1 MTVRG
6 PNTGAARRGLWLASA
21 AAACL
26 LMATPS
32 AAQEQRDFNVPAQDA
47 SQAVRALARQG
58 GVQVMAAESDLEGVT
73 TRPVRGRYGALEAI
87 ERMISGTGLE
97 AVATG
102 PGTITIRRRAQA
114 PGQAAPP
121 PAAATEVD
129 EVVVTGSRLQR
140 AGFDTLQAALVT
152 DSEEIDRR
160 GYTNIGEALRDTP
173 GFAAPDSSPVGAEPA
188 TLGVSQTFVDFFGLG
203 SQRTLTLVNGRR
215 FVSSNTVSGSG
226 GPASPGSQV
235 DLNTIPA
242 GLVDR
247 VETVAIGGAPVYGSD
262 AIAGTV
268 NVILKDDFEGA
279 EATVQYGITDRND
292 AESHTFR
299 GLIGANSADGRGN
312 AVLALEYNE
321 QAGLRLSDRM
331 PFSYRIANSD
341 NTGPNDGI
349 PSHIVVRDAR
359 FAVLTEG
366 GLPYDN
372 QLEPLIGFDLPG
384 IVFPPFYTAN
394 NYIYDSAG
402 NPLQF
407 GPDGELVPYV
417 AGVVVQEALGAP
429 VLTEGGDGVNPAD
442 HFGLLTPSERTLFN
456 ANARY
461 DLTPS
466 LRVFVEGSYAHT
478 EGTEQSEL
486 YQYAAPAALGGPT
499 LRFDVDNPFLS
510 AAARNTILANG
521 LTDFTLNRNLN
532 DIVDRDPG
540 QTTLDLARFVGGLE
554 GGFDVAGDWWRW
566 DLSYNHGRSES
577 RSEQTFI
584 DPDRLLLAIDA
595 VIGGSGEI
603 VCASGGDCVPINLFG
618 ADNFSD
624 AAAAWV
630 TDRGSAVSINTQ
642 QVVTANLAGELP
654 FGVAGPIAFNV
665 GAEWRKETGS
675 FEPDVLMQAGNQIV
689 GGANA
694 FEGVEGEFTTKE
706 VYAEVAVPLIS
717 EDRNFPLIKDL
728 TFEGAVRHVDNS
740 LTGGDLTWSAGGR
753 LAPRLPSWGDGLILR
768 GVFTHAIRSPAI
780 TELFLGTAP
789 VSSTI
794 TDVCNAQNYNQGAN
808 PAVRE
813 ANCRAALAA
822 VGVSDP
828 AAFNSTTGVVSA
840 FGSRSGNPDL
850 QNEVADSWSVGLVF
864 QPTALPGF
872 RASLDWSAISLEDG
886 IQTLGIGALLAA
898 CYDSSNFP
906 NEPACAAFER
916 LDAADAA
923 AQPGPIRNAGD
934 IANGFRTGFYNTS
947 TLEFAGLIAA
957 AEYRFDIAEHLPRAG
972 VPGAMRLSAKMFY
985 TDTYES
991 RAQPGAPLIDSVGE
1005 ISVPEFRGNFAVG
1018 YVNGPLDLDLQ
1029 AIWTSAVVVDN
1040 LATIENL
1047 PADLLGI
1054 DDYWRFNGAIGY
1066 RINERVRAQLAVS
1079 NLFDAEVPF
1088 PARAFRSFGA
1098 YDPIGRTYLLRLTAA
1113 F

>member
-1 MTVRG
+1 MKAG
-6 PNTGAARRGLWLASA
+6 IPNVNRMRRGLWLASA

-26 LMATPS
+26 LTATPS
-32 AAQEQRDFNVPAQDA
+32 AAQEQRDFNVPAQEA
-47 SQAVRALARQG
+47 SQAVQTAARQAG
-58 GVQVMAAESDLEGVT
+58 LQVMAPEGDLAGIT
-73 TRPVRGRYGALEAI
+73 TNPVRGRYEPIEAI
-87 ERMISGTGLE
+87 ERMLAGTGLE
-97 AVATG
+97 VVVTG
-102 PGTITIRRRAQA
+102 PGTVTIRRSARTPAEA
-114 PGQAAPP
+114 TAASGD
-121 PAAATEVD
+121 ATSVGEI
-129 EVVVTGSRLQR
+129 VVTGSRLQR

-173 GFAAPDSSPVGAEPA
+173 GFAAPDSSPIGAEPA

-226 GPASPGSQV
+226 AGAAPGSQV

-279 EATVQYGITDRND
+279 EATVQYGVSDEGD

-312 AVLALEYNE
+312 VVVGFEHNE
-321 QAGLRLSDRM
+321 QDGLRLSDRL
-331 PFSYRIANSD
+331 PFSYRVANPA

-349 PSHIVVRDAR
+349 PSQIVVRDAR

-384 IVFPPFYTAN
+384 IVFPPFYTTN
-394 NYIYDSAG
+394 NYIYDGAG

-407 GPDGELVPYV
+407 GPDGELVPFV
-417 AGVVVQEALGAP
+417 TGVVFQEALGAP
-429 VLTEGGDGVNPAD
+429 VLTDGGDGVNPAD
-442 HFGLLTPSERTLFN
+442 HFGLLTPSTRTLFN

-486 YQYAAPAALGGPT
+486 YQYAAPGALGGPA
-499 LRFDVDNPFLS
+499 LHFDVSNPYLS
-510 AAARNTILANG
+510 ADARNTIIANG

-540 QTTLDLARFVGGLE
+540 QTTVDLARFVGGLE
-554 GGFDVAGDWWRW
+554 GGFGVGDDWWRW
-566 DLSYNHGRSES
+566 DISYNYGRSES
-577 RSEQTFI
+577 RSEQTYI
-584 DPDRLLLAIDA
+584 DPTRLLLAIDA
-595 VIGGSGEI
+595 VDDGSGNI

-618 ADNFSD
+618 VDNFSD
-624 AAAAWV
+624 AAATWV

-642 QVVTANLAGELP
+642 QVVTANLAGDLP
-654 FGVAGPIAFNV
+654 LGLAAPIAFNV

-675 FEPDVLMQAGNQIV
+675 FQPDVLMQAGNQIV

-717 EDRNFPLIKDL
+717 DEQSFPLVRDL

-753 LAPRLPSWGDGLILR
+753 LAPRLPSWGDGLVFR

-789 VSSTI
+789 VSAGI

-822 VGVSDP
+822 VGVADP
-828 AAFNSTTGVVSA
+828 ATFNSTTGVASA
-840 FGSRSGNPDL
+840 FGTRSGNPDL
-850 QNEVADSWSVGLVF
+850 QNEVADSWSVGLVY

-872 RASLDWSAISLEDG
+872 RASLDWSEISLENG

-906 NEPACAAFER
+906 NEPACSAFER
-916 LDAADAA
+916 LDAAEAA
-923 AQPGPIRNAGD
+923 AQPGPIRTAGD

-957 AEYRFDIAEHLPRAG
+957 AEYRFDIAEHLPNTNI
-972 VPGAMRLSAKMFY
+972 PGSMRLSAKMFY

-991 RAQPGAPLIDSVGE
+991 RLQPGAPLNESVGE

-1018 YVNGPLDLDLQ
+1018 YSNGPLDLDLQ
-1029 AIWTSAVVVDN
+1029 GIWTSAVVADN

-1047 PADLLGI
+1047 PDEANNI
-1054 DDYWRFNGAIGY
+1054 DDYWRFNGTIGY
-1066 RINERVRAQLAVS
+1066 RINERVRAQLAIS
-1079 NLFDAEVPF
+1079 NLFDVEVPY
-1088 PARAFRSFGA
+1088 AAQVFRSFGT
-1098 YDPIGRTYLLRLTAA
+1098 YDPIGRTYLLRLTAN